1 VLRELL
7 ATALV
12 IAFYPQLPT
21 SDLPPELREQAVD
34 IEKARQQ
41 YPDNPCILYQ
51 VAAIYARAH
60 RPDDALTALREMAS
74 KHAGLDPRLR
84 DGFQSLAGNPEF
96 LRLKQEIRRDN
107 PPVRNAQ
114 PAFTIAES
122 DLIPEGIAWSEKQKR
137 FYLGSMKRKIIE
149 VDAAGHARDF
159 VAPADNGLGIV
170 VGLRVDDKRGELWA
184 ASEQMAPHPGLVR
197 GIFRYRL
204 RDRKLLASY
213 PVKDG
218 EADLVNDLVVAPDGT
233 LYATAT
239 NSGSLVSIRPG
250 SATAEIFFPPHSLPD
265 PNGITASRDGRFLF
279 VAGWYGITRIDL
291 RTKQKQLLKSSPQ
304 IAAGC
309 FDGLYEY
316 HGDLVG
322 IQNCVHDTGRVLR
335 LHLNSARDTILSAR
349 VLESYN
355 PLFDAVTTGAI
366 AGHRFYFMANTQIH
380 KIGPDGSVPAGVW
393 FNPIHVLR
401 LDLNHGPTRSE
412 PHTWN
417 RTPAEPHSTP
427 RPAILSAVRRQP
439 NAVESLP

>member
-1 VLRELL
+1 VLRECL
-7 ATALV
+7 AAALV
-12 IAFYPQLPT
+12 IALYPQLPI

-60 RPDDALTALREMAS
+60 RPDDAIAALREMAS

-84 DGFQSLAGNPEF
+84 DGFQSLADSPEF
-96 LRLKQEIRRDN
+96 LRLKKQIRRDN
-107 PPVRNAQ
+107 PPIRNAQ
-114 PAFTIAES
+114 PAFAIAES
-122 DLIPEGIAWSEKQKR
+122 DLIPEGVAWSEKQKR
-137 FYLGSMKRKIIE
+137 FYLGSLKRKIIE
-149 VDAAGHARDF
+149 VDPAGRARDF
-159 VAPADNGLGIV
+159 VAPADNGLGVV
-170 VGLRVDDKRGELWA
+170 VGLRVDDQRGELWA

-204 RDRKLLASY
+204 SDGMLLAKY
-213 PVKDG
+213 PVRDG
-218 EADLVNDLVVAPDGT
+218 EADLVNDLVVAPDGA

-265 PNGITASRDGRFLF
+265 PNGITVSRDGHFLF
-279 VAGWYGITRIDL
+279 VAGWYGITRVDL
-291 RTKQKQLLKSSPQ
+291 KTKQTQLLKSSPQ

-316 HGDLVG
+316 RGDLVG

-335 LHLNSARDTILSAR
+335 LHLNSARDTILSAQ

-366 AGHRFYFMANTQIH
+366 AGNRFYFMANTQIH

-393 FNPIHVLR
+393 FNPIHVLQ
-401 LDLNHGPTRSE
+401 LDLNRIPT
-412 PHTWN
+412 PT
-417 RTPAEPHSTP
+417 EPHSHSWTCHP
-427 RPAILSAVRRQP
+427 ERSEAPAERSRKPALS
-439 NAVESLP
+439 